1 MENTRKFDRCLR
13 NLLTLS
19 GTSRTELACYLG
31 VTVPVLNRWLNG
43 VTAPD
48 VYQFRAVARYF
59 GIPYTWF
66 LDDNVPDSAELA
78 ALLGLSED
86 TVKGLLALAEGENI
100 DVLDS
105 LDDAI
110 YAMVSAV
117 NAAQEGY
124 GMKGQER

>member
-1 MENTRKFDRCLR
+1 MENTRKFDRRLR

-19 GTSRTELACYLG
+19 GTTRMELACHLG
-31 VTVPVLNRWLNG
+31 VAVPVVNRWLNG
-43 VTAPD
+43 ITAPD

-59 GIPYTWF
+59 GIPYAWF
-66 LDDNVPDSAELA
+66 LDDDFPCAAELA
-78 ALLGLSED
+78 VRLGLSAD
-86 TVKGLLALAEGENI
+86 TAEGLLSLAEGENA

-117 NAAQEGY
+117 NAARETHHDS
-124 GMKGQER
+124 ER

>member
-1 MENTRKFDRCLR
+1 MENTKKFDRHLR

-19 GTSRTELACYLG
+19 GTSRAELAFHLG

-43 VTAPD
+43 ITAPD

-59 GIPYTWF
+59 GIPYAWF
-66 LDDNVPDSAELA
+66 LDDNVPDAAELA

-86 TVKGLLALAEGENI
+86 TVKGLLMLAEDKNT

-105 LDDAI
+105 VDDAI

-117 NAAQEGY
+117 NAAQEGM
-124 GMKGQER
+124 G